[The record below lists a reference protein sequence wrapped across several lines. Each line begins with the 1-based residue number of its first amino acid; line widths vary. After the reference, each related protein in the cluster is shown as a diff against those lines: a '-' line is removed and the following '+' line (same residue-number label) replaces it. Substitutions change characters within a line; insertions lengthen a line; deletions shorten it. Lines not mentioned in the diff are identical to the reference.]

1 MKKEIGIRK
10 NLHLIISIFI
20 VIPVALVYGFQPDL
34 LFDVTIKSI
43 DEANIFKAIMGLY
56 LTFSI
61 LWILGIFNPNYWYAA
76 TIANIIFMLGL
87 AFGRVISLMIDGL
100 PSLIFSMGTIGE
112 LILAIFGIYQ
122 LISHQKSTN

>member
-10 NLHLIISIFI
+10 NLHLIISILI
-20 VIPVALVYGFQPDL
+20 VVPVALVYGFQPDL

-56 LTFSI
+56 LCFSA
-61 LWILGIFNPNYWYAA
+61 LWMLGIFKPNYWYAA

-87 AFGRVISLMIDGL
+87 AFGRIVSLIIDGL
-100 PSLIFSMGTIGE
+100 PTLIFSVGTIGE
-112 LILAIFGIYQ
+112 LVLAFFGIYQ
-122 LISHQKSTN
+122 LIKLQKSCI

>member
-10 NLHLIISIFI
+10 NLHLIISILI
-20 VIPVALVYGFQPDL
+20 VVPVALAYGFQPDL
-34 LFDVTIKSI
+34 LFDITIKSI

-56 LTFSI
+56 LCFSV
-61 LWILGIFNPNYWYAA
+61 LWILGILKQNYWYAA

-87 AFGRVISLMIDGL
+87 ALGRVISLIIDGL

>member
-1 MKKEIGIRK
+1 MIKEIGNRK
-10 NLHLIISIFI
+10 NVHLSISILI
-20 VIPVALVYGFQPDL
+20 VIPVALVYGFQPHL
-34 LFDVTIKSI
+34 LFDVTINSI
-43 DEANIFKAIMGLY
+43 DEANIFKAIMGFY
-56 LTFSI
+56 LAFSS
-61 LWILGIFNPNYWYAA
+61 LWMLGIFKPNYWYAA

-87 AFGRVISLMIDGL
+87 AFGRIVSLIIDGL

>member
-61 LWILGIFNPNYWYAA
+61 LWILGVFNSNYWYAA

-87 AFGRVISLMIDGL
+87 ALGRVISSIIDGL
-100 PSLIFSMGTIGE
+100 PTLIFSVGTIGE
-112 LILAIFGIYQ
+112 LVLAIFGIYQ

>member
-1 MKKEIGIRK
+1 MKKEIGTRK

-20 VIPVALVYGFQPDL
+20 VIPVALFYGFQPDL
-34 LFDVTIKSI
+34 LFDITIKSI

-56 LTFSI
+56 LCFSA
-61 LWILGIFNPNYWYAA
+61 LWMLGIFKPNYWYAA

-87 AFGRVISLMIDGL
+87 AFGRIVSLIIDGL

-122 LISHQKSTN
+122 LISYRKSTN

>member
-1 MKKEIGIRK
+1 MKKERGIRK
-10 NLHLIISIFI
+10 NLHLIISILI
-20 VIPVALVYGFQPDL
+20 VVPVALVYGFQPDL
-34 LFDVTIKSI
+34 LFDITIKSI

-87 AFGRVISLMIDGL
+87 ALGRVISLIIDGL

-112 LILAIFGIYQ
+112 LILAFFGIYQ
-122 LISHQKSTN
+122 LIKLQKSCI